1 MIRVIDLSPLTGNR
15 AFRHLWM
22 GASFQ
27 TLGNQFTAF
36 AVLYQMW
43 ELTRSPLMTGAVGL
57 TLAVPMVIFGL
68 WGGVLA
74 DTRERRAL
82 ILVSNFGSVIFAL
95 ALLGQ
100 AAANW
105 NSPQLLLAFAAGQA
119 ACTAIGQPARKALIL
134 FVLPAEKVAAGI
146 AVSQGSFQIAMLGG
160 PALAGLIAGAL
171 GIAGCYAAQAI
182 AFGLAFLG
190 LWRLPSIPPL
200 QTKEGMG
207 KRLAAGFLAIRE
219 NSTLRGTLLADLAA
233 TALAMPIAL
242 FPALNQERFGG
253 TPETLGLF
261 LSAIAVGGIAA
272 TAFSGGITR
281 HHRQGTVQLYAIALW
296 GMALIVAGLVSS
308 GWVTLACLTV
318 AGAADTVAVVARG
331 SIVQLSCAPDIR
343 GRVLAAE
350 QISGTAAPQVGNF
363 RSGAMAAIMPPGLS
377 LALGGLLCVVSV
389 AAIAKS
395 HPKLMSFR
403 PDDSA

>member
-22 GASFQ
+22 GTSFQ
-27 TLGNQFTAF
+27 TFGNQFTAF

-82 ILVSNFGSVIFAL
+82 ILLSNFGSVIFAL

-105 NSPQLLLAFAAGQA
+105 ASPQLLLALAAGQA
-119 ACTAIGQPARKALIL
+119 ACTAIGQPARKALIP
-134 FVLPAEKVAAGI
+134 FILPAEKVAAGI
-146 AVSQGSFQIAMLGG
+146 AVSQGSFQFAMLGG
-160 PALAGLIAGAL
+160 PALAGLIAGTL

-190 LWRLPSIPPL
+190 LWRLPAIPPL

-207 KRLAAGFLAIRE
+207 KRLAAGFLAISE
-219 NSTLRGTLLADLAA
+219 NSALRGTLLADLAA

-242 FPALNQERFGG
+242 FPALNQDRFGG
-253 TPETLGLF
+253 TPEALGLF
-261 LSAIAVGGIAA
+261 LSAIAVGGIVA

-281 HHRQGTVQLYAIALW
+281 YDRQGTVQLYAIALW
-296 GMALIVAGLVSS
+296 GMALIVAGLASS

-318 AGAADTVAVVARG
+318 AGAADTVAVVARAA
-331 SIVQLSCAPDIR
+331 IVQLSCSPDVR

-350 QISGTAAPQVGNF
+350 QIAGTAAPQVGNF
-363 RSGAMAAIMPPGLS
+363 RSGSMAAIMPPGLS

-389 AAIAKS
+389 VAIAKS

-403 PDDSA
+403 SDDSA

>member
-1 MIRVIDLSPLTGNR
+1 MIRVIDLSPLTGSR

-22 GASFQ
+22 GTSVQ

-57 TLAVPMVIFGL
+57 TLAVPMIIFGL

-74 DTRERRAL
+74 DTRERRSL
-82 ILVSNFGSVIFAL
+82 ILLSNFGSVIFAL

-100 AAANW
+100 AAANSD
-105 NSPQLLLAFAAGQA
+105 SPQLLLALAGGQA
-119 ACTAIGQPARKALIL
+119 ACTAIGQPARKALIP
-134 FVLPAEKVAAGI
+134 FILPAEKVAAGI
-146 AVSQGSFQIAMLGG
+146 AVSQGSFQFAMLGG
-160 PALAGLIAGAL
+160 PALAGLIAGAF
-171 GIAGCYAAQAI
+171 GIAGCYVAQAI

-190 LWRLPSIPPL
+190 LWRLRSIPPL
-200 QTKEGMG
+200 QTKERMG
-207 KRLAAGFLAIRE
+207 KRLLVGFLAIRE
-219 NSTLRGTLLADLAA
+219 NSALRGTLLADLAA

-281 HHRQGTVQLYAIALW
+281 HHRQGAVQLYAIALW
-296 GMALIVAGLVSS
+296 GMALTVAGLVSS

-350 QISGTAAPQVGNF
+350 QIAGTAAPQVGNF

-377 LALGGLLCVVSV
+377 LAIGGLLCVVSV
-389 AAIAKS
+389 VAIAKS

-403 PDDSA
+403 PGDSA